1 MNTRQMGNVY
11 EQMAA
16 DYLEKQGM
24 RILERNFRKGKSG
37 EIDIIARDGKYLV
50 FVEVKYRSGTDKGN
64 AAEAVTT
71 AKQRT
76 ICNVA
81 DYYRYLHHY
90 DENTWVRYDVV
101 AVQGEQLT
109 WIPNA
114 FPHHYRT
121 RS

>member
-1 MNTRQMGNVY
+1 
-11 EQMAA
+11 MAA

-24 RILERNFRKGKSG
+24 RILERNFRRGRNG
-37 EIDIIARDGKYLV
+37 EIDIIGRDGKYLV
-50 FVEVKYRSGTDKGN
+50 FVEVKYRSGDEKGN
-64 AAEAVTT
+64 SAEAVTT

-76 ICNVA
+76 ICRVA

-90 DENTWVRYDVV
+90 GEDTWVRYDVV
-101 AVQGEQLT
+101 AIQGEALH

-114 FPHHYRT
+114 FPHHYSA

>member
-1 MNTRQMGNVY
+1 MNTRQTGNVY

-24 RILERNFRKGKSG
+24 RILERNFRRG
-37 EIDIIARDGKYLV
+37 
-50 FVEVKYRSGTDKGN
+50 RSGDEKGN

-76 ICNVA
+76 ICRVA

-90 DENTWVRYDVV
+90 GEDTWVRYDVV
-101 AVQGEQLT
+101 AIQGEALH

-114 FPHHYRT
+114 FPHHYSAR
-121 RS
+121 R